1 MKYLNLGCG
10 DRFHPEWENVDLYPT
25 GPGVRVCDLR
35 KGTPYAD
42 ETFDLVYHSHVLEH
56 LPRDAAL
63 NLLRECH
70 RVLKRGG
77 VIRVVVP
84 ELERIARLYLE
95 ALDRASKGEP
105 GWDHNYEWMVM
116 EMFDQG
122 VRESSWGA
130 FVEFCQQD
138 PIPNPDFIL
147 QRWGSYGQT
156 FLDGFRQQRPDAEA
170 VPSESHG
177 RAWGYMLRNPGTV
190 LRNKIGMLLMG
201 RANWEALRIGRY
213 RRSGAIHLWMYDRY
227 SLAKLLTRAGFTEPQ
242 RVGPTESRIPDWA
255 RFNLDT
261 EADGRTYKADPCIW
275 KRSSREGHKI
285 SNYCRERRG

>member
-10 DRFHPEWENVDLYPT
+10 DRLHPDWENVDLYPT

-35 KGTPYAD
+35 KRTPYGD

-56 LPRDAAL
+56 FPRQAAFG
-63 NLLRECH
+63 LLQECH

-95 ALDRASKGEP
+95 ALDKAAQGEP

-116 EMFDQG
+116 EMFDQC
-122 VRESSWGA
+122 VREGSHGA
-130 FVEFCQQD
+130 FVEYCQQD

-147 QRWGSYGQT
+147 QRYGAYGNT
-156 FLDGFRQQRPDAEA
+156 FLEGFRRRQPAPKA
-170 VPSESHG
+170 VPSGSQK
-177 RAWGYMLRNPGTV
+177 AWAYILRNPGTV
-190 LRNKIGMLLMG
+190 ALNKIARILIGQ
-201 RANWEALRIGRY
+201 ANWEAFRIGRY
-213 RRSGAIHLWMYDRY
+213 RRSGEIHMWMYDRY
-227 SLAKLLTRAGFTEPQ
+227 SLAKLLEKAGFANAQ
-242 RVGPTESRIPDWA
+242 QVGPAESRIPDWT

-261 EADGRTYKADPCIW
+261 DSDGRTYKADSMYMEAVKP
-275 KRSSREGHKI
+275 
-285 SNYCRERRG
+285 